1 MADLFNG
8 ARPLKP
14 VSERD
19 ALRKAILKIKA
30 RRKGDLRSLR
40 SAWPKFNDAFCDGLE
55 WRTITIV
62 GARPGTGK
70 TLFMEQL
77 LSDII
82 DHNKDQEFRILKFQM
97 EMVDETNGVRKLS
110 LNTGADYNTLMSKG
124 GIPVDEKIFYKCVDY
139 YNKSEESD
147 FINVVY
153 DACTVDEMCA
163 TIHYEMEQNKREDG
177 TYVNMLVT
185 IDHSALFRVGKG
197 QKDKFE
203 MLNSLGE
210 ALTMMKKKYP
220 VAFVVLSQLNR
231 NIDSPERQRDG
242 EYGNYVLDSDIYGS
256 DALLQHADVV
266 MGINKPS
273 LRKIRQYGPD
283 RFIVNDEDML
293 VFHFLKSRNGT
304 TRISFFKLDRTTMRI
319 IEIDTPAQAT
329 KKMSI

>member
-1 MADLFNG
+1 MAELFNG
-8 ARPLKP
+8 ARPLLP

-19 ALRKAILKIKA
+19 ALRKAILKIKG
-30 RRKGDLRSLR
+30 RRKGEIKSLK

-55 WRTITIV
+55 WRTITVV

-77 LSDII
+77 VSDII
-82 DHNKDQEFRILKFQM
+82 EHNTDQEFRVLKFQL
-97 EMVDETNGVRKLS
+97 EMVDETSGVRKLS
-110 LNTGADYNTLMSKG
+110 LKTGADYNTLMSKDRVL
-124 GIPVDEKIFYKCVDY
+124 VDKAIYDKCIEY
-139 YNKSEESD
+139 YDKSENND
-147 FINVVY
+147 LINVVY

-163 TIHYEMEQNKREDG
+163 TIHYEIEKYKKEDG
-177 TYVNMLVT
+177 TYMNMLVA
-185 IDHSALFRVGKG
+185 IDHSALFRLNKG

-203 MLNSLGE
+203 MLGSLGE

-231 NIDSPERQRDG
+231 NIETPDRQRDG

-266 MGINKPS
+266 IGINKPS
-273 LRKIRQYGPD
+273 LKKIRQYGPD
-283 RFIVNDEDML
+283 RYIVNDEDML

-304 TRISFFKLDRTTMRI
+304 TRMSFFKLDRTTMRI
-319 IEIDTPAQAT
+319 VEMATPAQAT
-329 KKMSI
+329 KKVSI